1 MNTRAFVVEFIGTF
15 FLVFVVGITVT
26 NPDLGAFAAIAIGS
40 TLMVMVYAGGHISGG
55 HYNPAV
61 TLAVWLRGR
70 IKANEALV
78 YMLVQAVAGFVA
90 AFVVIYFVGVNAS
103 DPIQHEVLPSLV
115 AEFLFTFAL
124 CYVVLNVAT
133 SKETTGNSYFGLA
146 IGFTVLINALAIGA
160 ISGGAINPA
169 VSIGITTLGI
179 SSWPDIWI
187 YLVAQ
192 FLGGAVAAV
201 TFRYLNP
208 DDK

>member
-1 MNTRAFVVEFIGTF
+1 M
-15 FLVFVVGITVT
+15 
-26 NPDLGAFAAIAIGS
+26 
-40 TLMVMVYAGGHISGG
+40 
-55 HYNPAV
+55 
-61 TLAVWLRGR
+61 
-70 IKANEALV
+70 
-78 YMLVQAVAGFVA
+78 
-90 AFVVIYFVGVNAS
+90 
-103 DPIQHEVLPSLV
+103 
-115 AEFLFTFAL
+115 
-124 CYVVLNVAT
+124 LNVAT
-133 SKETTGNSYFGLA
+133 SKDTTGNSYFGLA